1 MIASRAIRQEVA
13 RSGGRCR
20 PVTMGETMRRTI
32 IAAVSALLL
41 SAPAAPAQNFPTRSV
56 TLVVAAAAG
65 GTTDVLA
72 RIVAK
77 RMGED
82 LGQSVVVENVVG
94 GGATVGTRRVV
105 RSEPDGYSLI
115 FGNMGSLAANVW
127 LFPELGFDP
136 RKDLAPVGLVAIVPM
151 VLSVSK
157 QSGIRDLAGF
167 LAALRAKPDALNFG
181 HAGPGT
187 TGHLA
192 AITFLHVTGTKA
204 HDIPYRGAGPALN
217 DLIAGTIDAVIDQT
231 VTMIPMHTAGS
242 VTALATSSPK
252 RLTQIPDVPTFA
264 EAGVPAFDLTV
275 WNAIAAPGA
284 TPKPV
289 LDRLEASLKT
299 ALADPDVKRRFAEL
313 AAELPEPAQLGAEPL
328 RKLIASDIDRFG
340 PIIKSV
346 GLKAQ

>member
-1 MIASRAIRQEVA
+1 M
-13 RSGGRCR
+13 RSVIG
-20 PVTMGETMRRTI
+20 VL
-32 IAAVSALLL
+32 VVFLL
-41 SAPAAPAQNFPTRSV
+41 SAQAAAEQNFPSRSL

-77 RMGED
+77 RMGEE
-82 LGQSVVVENVVG
+82 LGQSVIVENVPG

-105 RSEPDGYSLI
+105 RSDADGYTLI

-127 LFPELGFDP
+127 LFPQLGFDP

-157 QSGIRDLAGF
+157 QSGIRDLAG
-167 LAALRAKPDALNFG
+167 LIATLRTKPGALNFG

-204 HDIPYRGAGPALN
+204 HDIPYRGAGPAIN
-217 DLIAGTIDAVIDQT
+217 DLVAGTIDAVIDQT
-231 VTMIPMHTAGS
+231 VTMIPMHTGGS
-242 VTALATSSPK
+242 VTAIATSSSS
-252 RLTQIPDVPTFA
+252 RLAQIPDVPTFV

-284 TPKPV
+284 TPRPV
-289 LDRLEASLKT
+289 LERLESSLKA
-299 ALADPDVKRRFAEL
+299 ALADPDLRRRFAEL
-313 AAELPEPAQLGAEPL
+313 AADMPQPDQMGTEPL
-328 RKLIASDIDRFG
+328 RRLIASDIGRFG
-340 PIIKSV
+340 PIIQAV
-346 GLKAQ
+346 GVKVE